1 MVSPCVTVT
10 EMLMFQLSFQST
22 LFTPDFEC
30 LLLICKFLKLE
41 VHHVPIS
48 TCTVAPSYHL
58 VCFSSDV
65 TRYIASFMWGNSY
78 RQVMWAILLTARESL
93 FLKRRSSYANLRQY
107 ETSENFHKGVQS
119 KTYFQLFI
127 KVTLGYLTGDLSLK
141 FPRLKQSI
149 QATVNN
155 HRDQL
160 RLLSFKEIRNNLK
173 KFKEILTK
181 VLSGRS
187 DNGHREC
194 LRSVLLSTKCYSEV
208 KLSHFQTKE
217 VSIISLSNFDYT

>member
-41 VHHVPIS
+41 VHHLPI
-48 TCTVAPSYHL
+48 
-58 VCFSSDV
+58 
-65 TRYIASFMWGNSY
+65 
-78 RQVMWAILLTARESL
+78 
-93 FLKRRSSYANLRQY
+93 FLKRRSCYANLRQY
-107 ETSENFHKGVQS
+107 ETRQNFHKGVQS

-141 FPRLKQSI
+141 FPRLEQSI

-155 HRDQL
+155 HRDQF

-194 LRSVLLSTKCYSEV
+194 LRSVLLSTKCFSEV
-208 KLSHFQTKE
+208 KLSHLQTKE
-217 VSIISLSNFDYT
+217 VSIISLRNFDYT